1 MMMRERRRFLPLLT
15 CAVVLAVVVGPAASQ
30 QPARFSQAPNI
41 VSAYPRDFRNIDPAH
56 IPGSPDYQI
65 ALNVFSG
72 LVRYSVNSL
81 DVEPDLAERWRV
93 SPNGQVY
100 TFFLRKGVKFHH
112 RFGEFTA
119 KDVKY
124 SFERILNPAT
134 RSRYRA
140 SMLIVDTVDVVDDYT
155 ARITLKAPSASFLAG
170 VLAFRPGYI
179 VSQRAVE
186 QLGERFQFNP
196 IGTGPFQ
203 FVSYTPRQELVLEAF
218 PEYFRGAP
226 PIKRITW
233 KVVPDE
239 NVAGLALQKGE
250 INHMIVRDPQV
261 YKALQRDS
269 NLAFTATPTTG
280 WWEFSMNTRRRPVDD
295 VRVRRALA
303 HAVDRDTFVRT
314 VLEGLGSPAYSVIP
328 PGMIGHTGEVEKYPY
343 NVQRAKQLLAEA
355 GFPNGFRI
363 NVVYEPAE
371 YADLIA
377 TAMQQWFKDI
387 GVDLQLIKLE
397 AGAWTARR
405 QAGDYDITISGTTRF
420 DPDQF
425 LTEQFHS
432 ASFPPGGNQ
441 SYYGAID
448 DMIEAQRRAINTRE
462 RARLLVD
469 IQKKVAVDAPFMPL
483 FNPVY
488 VTAYHK
494 NQKGHALNTA
504 HWMTRFEFVKIE
516 RN

>member
-1 MMMRERRRFLPLLT
+1 MVGTGMRWLLGLF
-15 CAVVLAVVVGPAASQ
+15 AGALVLTLAAGPVSSQ
-30 QPARFSQAPNI
+30 SARFSLAPVI
-41 VSAYPRDFRNIDPAH
+41 VSAYPRDFRSIDPAH

-65 ALNVFSG
+65 ALNVYNG
-72 LVRYSVNSL
+72 LVRYKINTL

-112 RFGEFTA
+112 GHGAFTA
-119 KDVKY
+119 RDVKY

-140 SMLIVDTVDVVDDYT
+140 SMLIVDTIEIVDDYT
-155 ARITLKAPSASFLAG
+155 VRIGLKAPSASFLAG
-170 VLAFRPGYI
+170 VLAFRPGFI

-186 QLGERFQFNP
+186 QLGDRFQFNP
-196 IGTGPFQ
+196 VGTGPFQ

-218 PEYFRGAP
+218 PDYFRGAP
-226 PIKRITW
+226 AVKRIVW
-233 KVVPDE
+233 KVVPDD
-239 NVAGLALQKGE
+239 NVAALALQKGE
-250 INHMIVRDPQV
+250 INHMIVRDPQA
-261 YKALQRDS
+261 YRALQRDS

-280 WWEFSMNTRRRPVDD
+280 WWEFSMNTRRKPLDD
-295 VRVRRALA
+295 IRVRRALA

-328 PGMIGHTGEVEKYPY
+328 PGMIGHTGDVEKYPF
-343 NVQRAKQLLAEA
+343 NVARAKQLLAEA
-355 GFPNGFRI
+355 GYAGGLRI

-377 TAMQQWFKDI
+377 TALQQWFRDV

-405 QAGDYDITISGTTRF
+405 QSGDYDLTISGTTRF

-441 SYYGAID
+441 SFYGAID
-448 DMIEAQRRAINTRE
+448 DLIESQRRAINARE
-462 RARLLVD
+462 RARILAE
-469 IQKKVAVDAPFMPL
+469 IQKKVATDVPFVPL
-483 FNPVY
+483 FNPIY
-488 VTAYHK
+488 VTAYFK

>member
-1 MMMRERRRFLPLLT
+1 MIIGRRKRWLPLVA
-15 CAVVLAVVVGPAASQ
+15 CAFVVAVVVGPAESQ
-30 QPARFSQAPNI
+30 STRLSLAPNI
-41 VSAYPRDFRNIDPAH
+41 TSAYPRDFRSMDPAH

-65 ALNVFSG
+65 ALNVFSS
-72 LVRYSVNSL
+72 LVRYKVNSL
-81 DVEPDLAERWRV
+81 DVEGDLAEHWRV

-112 RFGEFTA
+112 GFGEFTA

-140 SMLIVDTVDVVDDYT
+140 SMLIVDTVDAVDPYT
-155 ARITLKAPSASFLAG
+155 VRITLKAPSASFLAG
-170 VLAFRPGYI
+170 VLAFRPGFI

-203 FVSYTPRQELVLEAF
+203 FVRYTPRQELVLEAF

-226 PIKRITW
+226 PIRRITW

-261 YKALQRDS
+261 YKALQRDT

-280 WWEFSMNTRRRPVDD
+280 WWEFTMNTRRKPLDD
-295 VRVRRALA
+295 ARVRRALS

-314 VLEGLGSPAYSVIP
+314 VLEGLGSPAHSVIP

-355 GFPNGFRI
+355 GHPNGFRI
-363 NVVYEPAE
+363 NVVYEPSE
-371 YADLIA
+371 YADLIV
-377 TAMQQWFKDI
+377 TAMQQWFKDV

-405 QAGDYDITISGTTRF
+405 QSGDYDITVSGTTRF

-425 LTEQFHS
+425 LTEHFHS

-462 RARLLVD
+462 RARILVE
-469 IQKKVAVDAPFMPL
+469 IQKKVATDVPFVPL

-504 HWMTRFEFVKIE
+504 HWMTRFEFVKID
-516 RN
+516 R

>member
-1 MMMRERRRFLPLLT
+1 M
-15 CAVVLAVVVGPAASQ
+15 
-30 QPARFSQAPNI
+30 
-41 VSAYPRDFRNIDPAH
+41 DPAH

-72 LVRYSVNSL
+72 LVRYTVTAL

-112 RFGEFTA
+112 GFGEFTA

-140 SMLIVDTVDVVDDYT
+140 SMLIVDTVDAVDPYT
-155 ARITLKAPSASFLAG
+155 VRVTLKAPSASFLAG
-170 VLAFRPGYI
+170 VLAFRPGFI

-218 PEYFRGAP
+218 PEYFRGAS

-261 YKALQRDS
+261 YKALQRDT

-280 WWEFSMNTRRRPVDD
+280 WWEFTMNTRR
-295 VRVRRALA
+295 
-303 HAVDRDTFVRT
+303 
-314 VLEGLGSPAYSVIP
+314 
-328 PGMIGHTGEVEKYPY
+328 K
-343 NVQRAKQLLAEA
+343 
-355 GFPNGFRI
+355 
-363 NVVYEPAE
+363 
-371 YADLIA
+371 
-377 TAMQQWFKDI
+377 
-387 GVDLQLIKLE
+387 
-397 AGAWTARR
+397 
-405 QAGDYDITISGTTRF
+405 
-420 DPDQF
+420 
-425 LTEQFHS
+425 
-432 ASFPPGGNQ
+432 
-441 SYYGAID
+441 
-448 DMIEAQRRAINTRE
+448 
-462 RARLLVD
+462 
-469 IQKKVAVDAPFMPL
+469 PF
-483 FNPVY
+483 
-488 VTAYHK
+488 
-494 NQKGHALNTA
+494 G
-504 HWMTRFEFVKIE
+504 
-516 RN
+516 

>member
-1 MMMRERRRFLPLLT
+1 MIIVGPRRLFTVLAGAL
-15 CAVVLAVVVGPAASQ
+15 VLAVVTGPALSQ
-30 QPARFSQAPNI
+30 QSVRYSLAPVI
-41 VSAYPRDFRNIDPAH
+41 VSAYPRDFRSIDPAH

-72 LVRYSVNSL
+72 LVRYKGNSL

-100 TFFLRKGVKFHH
+100 TFFLRKGVKFH
-112 RFGEFTA
+112 RGFGEFTA
-119 KDVKY
+119 RDVKY
-124 SFERILNPAT
+124 TFERILNPAT

-140 SMLIVDTVDVVDDYT
+140 SMLIVDTVEVVNDYT
-155 ARITLKAPSASFLAG
+155 VRVNLKAPSASFLAG

-179 VSQRAVE
+179 VSQKAVE
-186 QLGERFQFNP
+186 QLGDRFAFNP

-203 FVSYTPRQELVLEAF
+203 FVSYTPRQELVMEAF
-218 PEYFRGAP
+218 PEYYRGAP
-226 PIKRITW
+226 SIKRIVW

-261 YKALQRDS
+261 YKALQRDP

-280 WWEFSMNTRRRPVDD
+280 WWEFSMNTRRKPLDD
-295 VRVRRALA
+295 ARVRRALA
-303 HAVDRDTFVRT
+303 HAVDRDTFIKT
-314 VLEGLGSPAYSVIP
+314 VLEGLGSPAYSLIP
-328 PGMIGHTGEVEKYPY
+328 PGMIGHTNEVEKYPF
-343 NVQRAKQLLAEA
+343 NAARARQLLAEA
-355 GFPNGFRI
+355 GYSGGVRI

-371 YADLIA
+371 YADLMV

-405 QAGDYDITISGTTRF
+405 QSGDYDITISGTTRF

-441 SYYGAID
+441 SFYAAID

-462 RARLLVD
+462 RARILAE
-469 IQKKVAVDAPFMPL
+469 IQKKVAADVPFVPL

-494 NQKGHALNTA
+494 SQKGHALNTA

-516 RN
+516 R

>member
-1 MMMRERRRFLPLLT
+1 MISIGRRVWLT
-15 CAVVLAVVVGPAASQ
+15 ALGGVLVLAVIAGPASSQ
-30 QPARFSQAPNI
+30 SARFSLAPVI
-41 VSAYPRDFRNIDPAH
+41 ISAYPRDFRNIDPAH

-65 ALNVFSG
+65 AMNVFSG
-72 LVRYSVNSL
+72 LVRYKINSL

-112 RFGEFTA
+112 GFGDFTA

-124 SFERILNPAT
+124 TIERILNPAT

-140 SMLIVDTVDVVDDYT
+140 SLLIVENVEIVDDYT
-155 ARITLKAPSASFLAG
+155 VRVNLKAPSASFLGGAM
-170 VLAFRPGYI
+170 AFRPGYI
-179 VSQRAVE
+179 VSQKAVE
-186 QLGERFQFNP
+186 QLGERFSLNP

-203 FVSYTPRQELVLEAF
+203 FVSYAPRQELIMEAF
-218 PEYFRGAP
+218 PEYYRGAP
-226 PIKRITW
+226 AIKRVVW
-233 KVVPDE
+233 KVVPDD
-239 NVAGLALQKGE
+239 NVAALALQKGE
-250 INHMIVRDPQV
+250 INHAIVRDPQV
-261 YKALQRDS
+261 YKALQRDP

-280 WWEFSMNTRRRPVDD
+280 WWEFSMNPRRKPLDD
-295 VRVRRALA
+295 IRVRRALA
-303 HAVDRDTFVRT
+303 HAVDRDTFIKT

-328 PGMIGHTGEVEKYPY
+328 PGMIGHTNDVEKFPY
-343 NVQRAKQLLAEA
+343 NVARAKQLLTEA
-355 GFPNGFRI
+355 GYPNGFRV
-363 NVVYEPAE
+363 NVVYEPGE
-371 YADLIA
+371 YGDLMA

-387 GVDLQLIKLE
+387 GVDLQLVKLE

-405 QAGDYDITISGTTRF
+405 QAGDYDITISGTSRF

-441 SYYGAID
+441 AYYGAVD
-448 DMIEAQRRAINTRE
+448 DLIEAQRRAVTARD
-462 RARLLVD
+462 RARILVE
-469 IQKKVAVDAPFMPL
+469 IQKKVASDVPFVPL

-494 NQKGHALNTA
+494 SQKGHALNTA
-504 HWMTRFEFVKIE
+504 HWMTRFEFVRIE
-516 RN
+516 R